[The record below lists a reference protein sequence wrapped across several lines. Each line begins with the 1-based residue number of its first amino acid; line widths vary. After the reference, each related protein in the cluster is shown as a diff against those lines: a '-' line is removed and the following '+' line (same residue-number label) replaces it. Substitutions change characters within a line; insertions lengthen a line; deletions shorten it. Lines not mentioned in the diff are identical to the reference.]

1 MEMEKINATTETLTI
16 ERTSYKRASVIGFY
30 NPHNAAPYLSVTEE
44 TVVND
49 TPDFG
54 QSKNLNIHNIPD
66 DFEVP
71 LINPITGAA
80 LGKNLTLPEI
90 MTMLYSVY
98 VYARANQGNE

>member
-1 MEMEKINATTETLTI
+1 MEMKKINATTETLTI

-30 NPHNAAPYLSVTEE
+30 NPHNATPYLSVTEE

-80 LGKNLTLPEI
+80 IGKNLTLPEI

-98 VYARANQGNE
+98 VYTMANHSNE

>member
-1 MEMEKINATTETLTI
+1 MEMEKVNATTETLTI

-49 TPDFG
+49 TPEFG

-71 LINPITGAA
+71 LINPITGVA

-90 MTMLYSVY
+90 LTMLYSVY
-98 VYARANQGNE
+98 IYAMANQGNE